1 MHFINKNKMVLDIFE
16 ETEINSKKL
25 VEYWDKNF
33 EVDWQKLREN
43 YKDTQFN

>member
-1 MHFINKNKMVLDIFE
+1 MRFINKNKMVLDIFE